1 MSSKRSQ
8 ESHRVAFSWHKT
20 FFLSTCNRCGS
31 DAGPWLRNTVE
42 GREQRVRFHLANLTI
57 VGLNVNSCN
66 GVNRKCFED
75 GLTFDE
81 KVTGL
86 EKIVEFFARRS
97 RD

>member
-1 MSSKRSQ
+1 M
-8 ESHRVAFSWHKT
+8 
-20 FFLSTCNRCGS
+20 
-31 DAGPWLRNTVE
+31 
-42 GREQRVRFHLANLTI
+42 RFHLANLTI

-75 GLTFDE
+75 GLAFDE

-86 EKIVEFFARRS
+86 EKIVEFFVRRS